1 MLISTR
7 RTILAAALALALP
20 PIAATAHEK
29 SWPTGPVHLHVG
41 FQTGSSP
48 DTLARLI
55 AGPLSKRLGQPVVV
69 ENNEGESG
77 VAGIRQMLAAS
88 PDNHA
93 FAITSN
99 GPLTASPRLM
109 SDPGYDVVADIAPV
123 ALIATSP
130 LVLAVSTDAAY
141 TDVSGFV
148 RAAQAES
155 GTIRYGSVGQGSAAH
170 LTAELFAA
178 AAGIEM
184 RHVPLASYAE
194 VTSSILENAIEA
206 GFMAPSAALPHVE
219 SGTMRILGA
228 TCAEAS
234 PQMPEAPVM
243 AGQAG
248 LPDDF
253 GAELWNAI
261 IAPAGTDPQVIRRL
275 NAMINDILADPALQE
290 ELLGTGWQ
298 AQGGTPAD
306 LAARIEADTV
316 LWGTMIDRIAA
327 AD

>member
-1 MLISTR
+1 MPIPTR
-7 RTILAAALALALP
+7 RTFFRAALVLALSPMAAAAQ
-20 PIAATAHEK
+20 EK
-29 SWPTGPVHLHVG
+29 PWPTSPVHLYVG
-41 FQTGSSP
+41 FPAGSSP

-55 AGPLSKRLGQPVVV
+55 TGPLSERLGQPVVV
-69 ENNEGESG
+69 ENSEGESG

-88 PDNHA
+88 SDNHA
-93 FAITSN
+93 FGIASN
-99 GPLTASPRLM
+99 GPLTASPRLAG
-109 SDPGYDVVADIAPV
+109 DAGYDVAADIAPV

-130 LVLAVSTDAAY
+130 LVLAVAGQAPY
-141 TDVSGFV
+141 TDVSGFI
-148 RAAQAES
+148 RAAQAEPGS
-155 GTIRYGSVGQGSAAH
+155 IRYGSVGQGSAAH

-178 AAGIEM
+178 VADVEM

-194 VTSSILENAIEA
+194 VTSSIVGEAIEA

-219 SGTMRILGA
+219 AGTMRILGA
-228 TCAEAS
+228 TCPEAS
-234 PQMPEAPVM
+234 PQVPDAPVM

-261 IAPAGTDPQVIRRL
+261 VAPAGTDPQAIRRL
-275 NAMINDILADPALQE
+275 NAQINDILADPAIQE
-290 ELLGTGWQ
+290 ELLEMGWQ

-316 LWGTMIDRIAA
+316 LWGAVIDRIAA
-327 AD
+327 AG